1 MRRIRSALLT
11 GILGIFLTLACTSI
25 AFADSFTV
33 RGTLITDDAAT
44 SLAEE
49 QPKTPK
55 AMLEAQVRVLLR
67 EDADSSGSTPKTLV
81 TGAMTNGEISLV
93 GEIDKTSIVT
103 ILVDA
108 GLDAP
113 LTLDA
118 VVAPGREISFAL
130 LEWPTI
136 LAFLG
141 SVNSSTDPSKQF
153 KISGDLSSVGSD
165 IQHGTVIARTL
176 ERDTRGE
183 TVSTTWHVLMQ
194 NNRFEIIGEVT
205 EPRVV
210 NVLIYKGVNFT
221 QTQAVIEPGAEI
233 EVRLKNESLGDAFA
247 ISPAGVGKH
256 AKLIDS
262 WQQADVYWSTKQAYT
277 SALKIYQTALLER
290 KTPKRET
297 TERFDDQETSQ
308 SAQEVDEPDTTE
320 TDEDECAQYALAQRK
335 ARRQVSD
342 PTPAEIPEHVKL
354 LRQLNRLR
362 LDPLEAIADQAEDP
376 IDALLALELGAYW
389 GEEAR
394 QGVYDRLA
402 QTLDS
407 HIVARRVLHDKNDHG
422 RYLTQ
427 HERIFTLHVG
437 TKAPDFELPSFEGR
451 TVGLYDVVSEHKHV
465 LVEFWASWCA
475 PCIAALPGFKKV
487 YSKRNVD
494 GFEVVSISV
503 DSSREPWKEATEEL
517 ELPWINLAELKQDT
531 DRSVARTYGVEY
543 IPKNYLLDTNGCI
556 VKKDVSS
563 AQLERILADAYDGND
578 AQNTP

>member
-1 MRRIRSALLT
+1 MRRIRSAVLA
-11 GILGIFLTLACTSI
+11 GILCVFLTTTCTSI
-25 AFADSFTV
+25 VFADSFTV
-33 RGTLITDDAAT
+33 RGTLITDDAA
-44 SLAEE
+44 SSMAEE
-49 QPKTPK
+49 QQETPK
-55 AMLEAQVRVLLR
+55 EMLEAQVRVLLR
-67 EDADSSGSTPKTLV
+67 ENTDSNESAPKVLASGT
-81 TGAMTNGEISLV
+81 MTNGEISLV
-93 GEIDKTSIVT
+93 GDVDQTSVVT

-108 GLDAP
+108 GLDVP

-118 VVAPGREISFAL
+118 IVAPGREISFAL

-153 KISGDLSSVGSD
+153 KISGDLSSASSD

-233 EVRLKNESLGDAFA
+233 EIRLKDESLGDAFA
-247 ISPAGVGKH
+247 ISPSGVGKH

-262 WQQADVYWSTKQAYT
+262 WQQDAVYWSTKWAYA
-277 SALKIYQTALLER
+277 SALKLYQTELLER
-290 KTPKRET
+290 KTPSVET
-297 TERFDDQETSQ
+297 TVRTNDQETSR
-308 SAQEVDEPDTTE
+308 ADPAVEEPE
-320 TDEDECAQYALAQRK
+320 TSENDEDECTQYVLEKRK
-335 ARRQVSD
+335 VRRQVTDS
-342 PTPAEIPEHVKL
+342 TPIEIPEHVRL

-394 QGVYDRLA
+394 QDVYDRLA
-402 QTLDS
+402 QTLDTD
-407 HIVARRVLHDKNDHG
+407 IVARRVLHDKNDHG

-427 HERIFTLHVG
+427 HERVFTLHVG
-437 TKAPDFELPSFEGR
+437 TKAPDFELLSFEGR
-451 TVGLYDVVSEHKHV
+451 NVGLYDVVSEHNHV

-475 PCIAALPGFKKV
+475 PCIAALPGFKTV

-503 DSSREPWKEATEEL
+503 DSSRGPWEEATKEL
-517 ELPWINLAELKQDT
+517 ELPWINLAELKEES
-531 DRSVARTYGVEY
+531 DRNVARTYGVEY
-543 IPKNYLLDTNGCI
+543 IPKNYLLDRNGCI

-563 AQLERILADAYDGND
+563 TQLERFLAEEYDDNN